1 MRCNN
6 RDDLLQLSLTLKI
19 SIFSEAFGTRKIPPW
34 SIPPPPQVSCPP
46 VNSHLVKFPDP
57 KPNPTPNKNPD
68 TGGDSLGAIYR
79 RGGGGGWPGG
89 NSLGV
94 IYWGEFDGGDSPRE
108 EFSGHPF

>member
-34 SIPPPPQVSCPP
+34 SIPPPPQVSCPL

-68 TGGDSLGAIYR
+68 PGGDSLGAIYR
-79 RGGGGGWPGG
+79 RGGGGVARW
-89 NSLGV
+89 
-94 IYWGEFDGGDSPRE
+94 
-108 EFSGHPF
+108 